1 MLDLKHETILKKAIK
16 IMKYLCYNYLY
27 EYIREEITMA
37 FCKKCGSELEEG
49 QQVCGNCGTSVNST
63 SVQSTSSGVNDN
75 GGFGWGLLG
84 FCFPIVGLILYLVW
98 RQDKPNN
105 AKAAGIGA
113 IIGFVLGL
121 LSSFSQLGAM

>member
-1 MLDLKHETILKKAIK
+1 
-16 IMKYLCYNYLY
+16 
-27 EYIREEITMA
+27 MA

-49 QQVCGNCGTSVNST
+49 QQVCGNCGTSVSGTN
-63 SVQSTSSGVNDN
+63 VQSTTSGVNDN

-121 LSSFSQLGAM
+121 ISSFSQLGAM